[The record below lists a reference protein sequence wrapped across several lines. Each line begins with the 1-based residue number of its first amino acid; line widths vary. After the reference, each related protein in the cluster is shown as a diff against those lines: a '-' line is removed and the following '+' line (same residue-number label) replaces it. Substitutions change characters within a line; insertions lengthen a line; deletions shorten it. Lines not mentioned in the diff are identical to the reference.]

1 MSTPTQPTQR
11 IVAIDVLRGF
21 ALLGILVMNIQ
32 FFAMPAAA
40 YFNPTAYGDLTG
52 ANRWVWILSH
62 LLTDHKMMNIFSMLY
77 GAGIVLLTERLATRN
92 EHPLRVHYRRT
103 VWLLVIG
110 LAHAYLLWAGDILVT
125 YALTALVVVWFR
137 KLRPRWLVLWG
148 LLFLAVSSAL
158 MVVGGW
164 SLPYM
169 PPEQAA
175 AFSAG
180 WQPTAAA
187 ISAEVDAYR
196 GGWLAQMAPRV
207 AESLEMHTGGFFF
220 WGFWRAGGLML
231 LGMALFKW
239 GVFSGERSRRFY
251 RIMLLVGL
259 GIGLP
264 LVAYGIVQNFAHG
277 WTFAYSRFGIGY
289 QYNYWASLLVSL
301 GYVGGV
307 MLIVQT
313 QSLPRLTGTL
323 AAVGRMAFTNYL
335 LHTLIA
341 TTIFYGHGLALFGS
355 VNRVGQILIVFAIW
369 GVQLVLSPLWLAH
382 FRFGPVE
389 WLWRAL
395 TYWQLPPLRRVQTE
409 QSLQLAQQGRR

>member
-1 MSTPTQPTQR
+1 MSTPTQPTRR
-11 IVAIDVLRGF
+11 IVAIDLLRGF

-32 FFAMPAAA
+32 FFAMPVAA

-77 GAGIVLLTERLATRN
+77 GAGIVLLTERLAERG
-92 EHPLRVHYRRT
+92 EHPLRIHYRRT
-103 VWLLVIG
+103 LWLLVIG
-110 LAHAYLLWAGDILVT
+110 LIHAYLLWAGDILVT

-137 KLRPRWLVLWG
+137 KLRPRWLVVWG
-148 LLFLAVSSAL
+148 LLFWLISTTVLLLGS
-158 MVVGGW
+158 W

-175 AFSAG
+175 AFTSG
-180 WQPTAAA
+180 WQPT
-187 ISAEVDAYR
+187 SAEINAEITAYR
-196 GGWLAQMAPRV
+196 GGWLEQMAPRV

-231 LGMALFKW
+231 LGMALYKW
-239 GVFSGERSRRFY
+239 GIFSAQRSRRFY
-251 RIMLLVGL
+251 LVMLLVGL
-259 GIGLP
+259 GVGLP
-264 LVAYGIVQNFAHG
+264 IVAYGIVQNFAHG

-307 MLIVQT
+307 MLVVQAGIW
-313 QSLPRLTGTL
+313 SWLTNAL
-323 AAVGRMAFTNYL
+323 AAVGRMALSNYL
-335 LHTLIA
+335 LHTFIA
-341 TTIFYGHGLALFGS
+341 TTIFYGHGLGLFGS

-369 GVQLVLSPLWLAH
+369 GLQLVISPWWLAR
-382 FRFGPVE
+382 FRFGPLE
-389 WLWRAL
+389 WIWRVL
-395 TYWQLPPLRRVQTE
+395 TYWQPQPLRRKTT
-409 QSLQLAQQGRR
+409 APRTA